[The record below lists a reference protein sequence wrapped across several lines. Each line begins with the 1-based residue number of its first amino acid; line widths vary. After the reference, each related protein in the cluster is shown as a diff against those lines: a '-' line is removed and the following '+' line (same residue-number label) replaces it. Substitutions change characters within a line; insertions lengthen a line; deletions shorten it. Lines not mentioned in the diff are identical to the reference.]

1 MLFRSLCLQPFS
13 RQKRDH
19 THRNLD
25 KMRQQK
31 NMFQMKEQ
39 DKNPEERLSEV
50 EIQIESNENN
60 DDARSWKEI
69 VGTDREDTRNV

>member
-1 MLFRSLCLQPFS
+1 
-13 RQKRDH
+13 
-19 THRNLD
+19 
-25 KMRQQK
+25 
-31 NMFQMKEQ
+31 MFQMKEQ